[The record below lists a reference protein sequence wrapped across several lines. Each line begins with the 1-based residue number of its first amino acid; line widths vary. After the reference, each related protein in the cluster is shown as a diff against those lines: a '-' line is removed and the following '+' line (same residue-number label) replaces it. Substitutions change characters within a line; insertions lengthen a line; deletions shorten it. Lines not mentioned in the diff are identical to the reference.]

1 MIALPS
7 KLKESACY
15 IFYDMAKG
23 VPVSSIEIDE
33 VLPLNDL
40 KKIYAISQMDYSM
53 AKQTSGVES
62 FLSLNLA
69 RTKEL
74 SISLNI

>member
-40 KKIYAISQMDYSM
+40 KKF
-53 AKQTSGVES
+53 KQ
-62 FLSLNLA
+62 
-69 RTKEL
+69 
-74 SISLNI
+74 